1 MDGEVWVLLHAQP
14 MPSAEEIGNDGR
26 GAVRAALPFAVPV
39 EPPPARVSEQLA
51 GQQLVDGGVVK
62 RWPTKQKQQA
72 AVALWLA
79 LQLVRDRSYS
89 ELEIDWLIATR
100 FSSAKPPDTPTVKKE
115 LERHALVAREP
126 GGGGFVA
133 LSDGLEKG
141 VAKLVRD

>member
-1 MDGEVWVLLHAQP
+1 MLAGWDSRACEVGF
-14 MPSAEEIGNDGR
+14 SN
-26 GAVRAALPFAVPV
+26 
-39 EPPPARVSEQLA
+39 ARVRFSN
-51 GQQLVDGGVVK
+51 
-62 RWPTKQKQQA
+62 
-72 AVALWLA
+72 
-79 LQLVRDRSYS
+79 
-89 ELEIDWLIATR
+89 TR